1 MKALNSNKKNIIII
15 ISIAV
20 LTIVLEFAMI
30 SRVTINLKGK
40 FNIKTRQALR
50 RTTLFAAP
58 FPATWIRFS
67 IRRAALSQG
76 ISMTHGATR
85 SPLPMQAAKL

>member
-40 FNIKTRQALR
+40 FNIHYIVK
-50 RTTLFAAP
+50 
-58 FPATWIRFS
+58 
-67 IRRAALSQG
+67 SQ
-76 ISMTHGATR
+76 IIMTIW
-85 SPLPMQAAKL
+85 LIFVEDIC